1 MIGEPLQ
8 TSGYLAI
15 IPPRPEEDW
24 LSDSVASREVPLHV
38 ASMIGLVALF
48 AIVWILFSDE
58 PSVKRELRAAKGSQR

>member
-1 MIGEPLQ
+1 MIGEPIQ

-24 LSDSVASREVPLHV
+24 LTDAVASREVPLHL

-48 AIVWILFSDE
+48 AVVWILFSDE
-58 PSVKRELRAAKGSQR
+58 PTAKRELRAAKGNH